1 MREIIANIFKTLYVE
16 TLEKK
21 LRRICPEKLGKPKS
35 VSNDKDFEVK
45 DTLEGC
51 KLSCYINCQ

>member
-21 LRRICPEKLGKPKS
+21 MKRICLAKLGKPKS
-35 VSNDKDFEVK
+35 ISNDKDFEVK
-45 DTLEGC
+45 DALERC